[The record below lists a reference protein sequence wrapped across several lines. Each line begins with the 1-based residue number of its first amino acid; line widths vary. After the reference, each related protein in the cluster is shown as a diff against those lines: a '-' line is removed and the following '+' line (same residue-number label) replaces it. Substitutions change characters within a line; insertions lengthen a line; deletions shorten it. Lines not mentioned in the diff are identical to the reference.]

1 MADTLFDELGG
12 MPCLEKVHVLFY
24 EKLLK
29 HPWLKGFFTGMRR
42 ENLESQQSEFMKRLF
57 GGSRTYSGRM
67 PKAAHIHMF
76 ITEEVFMVRHEI
88 LDETLTEIGVRSDLK
103 KRWLDYD
110 MGMKKAL
117 VKNDIS
123 ECAGRFKTE
132 PIIVVEKP

>member
-29 HPWLKGFFTGMRR
+29 HPWLKGFFKDKRR
-42 ENLESQQSEFMKRLF
+42 EDLESQQSEFMKRLF
-57 GGSRTYSGRM
+57 GGALTYSGRM

-88 LDETLTEIGVRSDLK
+88 LDQTLTEMGIRSDLK

-110 MGMKKAL
+110 MGMKRAL
-117 VKNDIS
+117 VKSDIS
-123 ECAGRFKTE
+123 ECAGRYKTE